1 MEYVFLV
8 GVGGGVPHY
17 TDYAKHVR
25 LGDVV
30 VSTPAPDL
38 PDKWDNSTYYLSVVS
53 MIETL
58 TQICIRFSYASIP
71 ARRRYLK
78 LHK

>member
-1 MEYVFLV
+1 MFLV

-17 TDYAKHVR
+17 TDYARHVR

-38 PDKWDNSTYYLSVVS
+38 PDK
-53 MIETL
+53 
-58 TQICIRFSYASIP
+58 
-71 ARRRYLK
+71 
-78 LHK
+78 